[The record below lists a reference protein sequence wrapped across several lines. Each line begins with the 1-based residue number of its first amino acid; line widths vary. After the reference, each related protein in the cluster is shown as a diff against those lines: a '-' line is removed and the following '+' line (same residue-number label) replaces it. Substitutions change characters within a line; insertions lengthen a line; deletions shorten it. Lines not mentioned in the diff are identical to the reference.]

1 MSFSLANRVALITG
15 STRGLGLGIAEC
27 LAAAGAKIALN
38 YYGNR
43 EVAEQAR
50 ESLLG
55 SGTQVMLVRAN
66 VRDREQVSSMVG
78 AVEEK
83 FGSLDIIVPNA
94 TGPQPQKPIEQY
106 DADFYRE
113 MYEFF
118 VLSPFLLA
126 QAALPGMK
134 QRGWG
139 RIINITSEVYHAS
152 VPNFTAYVAAKGGQ
166 IGWSRSLAVELAS
179 SGITVNT
186 VAPGWIPTERH
197 VNDPQEDKDAY
208 LKTIPMGRW
217 GTPKDVG
224 NAVNYFA
231 SEESSFVTGQTL
243 CVNGGHTPW

>member
-66 VRDREQVSSMVG
+66 VGDEEQVSSMVG

-83 FGSLDIIVPNA
+83 LGSLDIIVPNA

-113 MYEFF
+113 MYEF
-118 VLSPFLLA
+118 LCLA
-126 QAALPGMK
+126 HSCLP
-134 QRGWG
+134 RLHCP
-139 RIINITSEVYHAS
+139 E
-152 VPNFTAYVAAKGGQ
+152 
-166 IGWSRSLAVELAS
+166 
-179 SGITVNT
+179 
-186 VAPGWIPTERH
+186 
-197 VNDPQEDKDAY
+197 
-208 LKTIPMGRW
+208 
-217 GTPKDVG
+217 
-224 NAVNYFA
+224 
-231 SEESSFVTGQTL
+231 
-243 CVNGGHTPW
+243 